1 VSELVP
7 DVSTVVPD
15 SAGGFPLQ
23 AVRSVPLLPV
33 RHSATTAVA
42 RFLSR
47 LNNAGDVASILLPHS
62 TAGVVTVAGRAVSS
76 RLSQIGAALD
86 EFGRPRTIRIEQKE
100 QTDPGPAQDEAL
112 LFVFF
117 RLAGVLVEEFVVD

>member
-1 VSELVP
+1 
-7 DVSTVVPD
+7 
-15 SAGGFPLQ
+15 
-23 AVRSVPLLPV
+23 
-33 RHSATTAVA
+33 
-42 RFLSR
+42 
-47 LNNAGDVASILLPHS
+47 
-62 TAGVVTVAGRAVSS
+62 VAGRAVFS